1 MKRISAGTL
10 TLIILLTA
18 SVMAF
23 CPISSARDINGNNT
37 SILDLN
43 NSSSPDLNNTSNLDV
58 DKITTSWNLS
68 LLYPN
73 KDAAT
78 AELERMRNESVEMN
92 RTYRPLFVN
101 LTGAVLLDYIQSE
114 ENFSKSL
121 DVLGAY
127 ATAGNSLD
135 VNDKFFE
142 GLLSDAQ
149 NLSTEHDKNTSFA
162 EVKLKSLPKAEWER
176 LFNQEP
182 KLSKYRAYF
191 EADYIRFSDH
201 RPKNESQAAIL
212 ADLNNKLMKLDTRA
226 GKLITNN
233 VTQAGNITL
242 NNGTKY
248 AVNSQSYYDLLF
260 TDQDRGNRKKVYD
273 KRYYHLINESE
284 EMGRLYVNKSMLD
297 DQYARELNFSDAYD
311 AKVFDYYL
319 NSSQIDEMNEVFKE
333 RRGDFDGY
341 YEFRMAKMGQ
351 KDLWPYDLFLQLM
364 KDPNKKDNYTNALRQ
379 VGESFSKMDPAF
391 KQIFIKTATSNSVD
405 VYPNPDHGKQS
416 IEFAEDLYA
425 LKRPALIFLN
435 YKGLIDDKR
444 TIAHEMGHAIN
455 MYLMEN
461 SVDFLYCGG
470 PMYEAEVPSTF
481 DEELFVD
488 YAVKNYDKDTAVAV
502 LADQINGYA
511 NYFTFQTM
519 ITEFEHKAHQLIS
532 QRKGNVSGSDL
543 DTLWTSIDKE
553 YQNGLVSYYNKSEQ
567 KWTYVNHI
575 YFAMDNYYTFN
586 YALSKAITLSLFKRY
601 QEDPT
606 EFNKNYVAYLSA
618 GTTMTPPEKL
628 KKYFGLEINRK
639 LFEDAMDMVNSRV
652 QQLVD
657 LEKGGRRLGA
667 S

>member
-1 MKRISAGTL
+1 MKRSIFPGTM
-10 TLIILLTA
+10 TLILLLMA
-18 SVMAF
+18 SAVVF
-23 CPISSARDINGNNT
+23 FPESPGRNVEGNGSLGLATND
-37 SILDLN
+37 S
-43 NSSSPDLNNTSNLDV
+43 SNLDISKV
-58 DKITTSWNLS
+58 TTSWNLS

-73 KDAAT
+73 SSAAT
-78 AELERMRNESVEMN
+78 AELTRMRGEIHRMN
-92 RTYRPLFVN
+92 TTYHPLFTN

-176 LFNQEP
+176 LFSEEP

-191 EADYIRFSDH
+191 EAKYIRFSDH

-212 ADLNNKLMKLDTRA
+212 ADLNNKLMKLDTKA

-242 NNGTKY
+242 NNGTEY
-248 AVNSQSYYDLLF
+248 SVNSQSYYDLLF

-284 EMGRLYVNKSMLD
+284 EMGKLYVNKSMLD

-311 AKVFDYYL
+311 AKMFDYYL
-319 NSSQIDEMNEVFKE
+319 NASQIDEMNEVFKE
-333 RRGDFDGY
+333 RRGDFEGY

-502 LADQINGYA
+502 LADQINDYA

-519 ITEFEHKAHQLIS
+519 ITEFEHEAHQLIS
-532 QRKGNVSGSDL
+532 QKKGNVSGSDL

-553 YQNGLVSYYNKSEQ
+553 YQNSLVSYYNKSEQ

-601 QEDPT
+601 QEDPK
-606 EFNKNYVAYLSA
+606 EFNENYVAYLSA

-639 LFEDAMDMVNSRV
+639 LFEDAMDMVNLRV
-652 QQLVD
+652 KQLVD
-657 LEKGGRRLGA
+657 LEKEGA
-667 S
+667 AKGVS

>member
-1 MKRISAGTL
+1 MKSRIFAGMT
-10 TLIILLTA
+10 TLILLLMT
-18 SVMAF
+18 SDMVF
-23 CPISSARDINGNNT
+23 CTISSGKDINGNNT
-37 SILDLN
+37 SSLGIN
-43 NSSSPDLNNTSNLDV
+43 NSSDLDIN
-58 DKITTSWNLS
+58 KITTSWNLS

-73 KDAAT
+73 KDAAK
-78 AELERMRNESVEMN
+78 AELARMRNDTVEMN

-101 LTGAVLLDYIQSE
+101 LTGAVLLDYIRSE

-121 DVLGAY
+121 DVLSAY

-142 GLLSDAQ
+142 VLLSDAQ

-176 LFNQEP
+176 LFVQEP
-182 KLSKYRAYF
+182 ELGKYRAYF
-191 EADYIRFSDH
+191 EANYIRYADH
-201 RPKNESQAAIL
+201 RPKNESQAALL
-212 ADLNNKLMKLDTRA
+212 ADLNNKLMKLDTKA

-242 NNGTKY
+242 GNGTEY
-248 AVNSQSYYDLLF
+248 AVDSQSYYDLLY

-273 KRYYHLINESE
+273 KRYNHLVNESE
-284 EMGRLYVNKSMLD
+284 EMGKLYVNKSMLD
-297 DQYARELNFSDAYD
+297 DMYARELNFSDAYE
-311 AKVFDYYL
+311 AKMFDYYL
-319 NSSQIDEMNEVFKE
+319 NASQIDEMNEVFKE

-341 YEFRMAKMGQ
+341 YEFRMALMGQ
-351 KDLWPYDLFLQLM
+351 KQLWPYDLFLQLM

-379 VGESFSKMDPAF
+379 IGASFSKMDPQF
-391 KQIFIKTATSNSVD
+391 NQIFIKTATSNSVD
-405 VYPNPDHGKQS
+405 VYPNPGHGKQS
-416 IEFAEDLYA
+416 NEFTEDLFA
-425 LKRPALIFLN
+425 LKKPALIFLN

-502 LADQINGYA
+502 LADQINNYA

-532 QRKGNVSGSDL
+532 QKKGNVRGTDL
-543 DTLWTSIDKE
+543 DALWTSIDKE
-553 YQNGLVSYYNKSEQ
+553 YRNSKVSYYNESEQ
-567 KWTYVNHI
+567 KWTYVEHI
-575 YFAMDNYYTFN
+575 YFATDNYYTFN

-601 QEDPT
+601 QEDPK
-606 EFNKNYVAYLSA
+606 EFNKNYIAYLSA

-639 LFEDAMDMVNSRV
+639 LFEDAMDMVDLRV
-652 QQLVD
+652 KQLID
-657 LEKGGRRLGA
+657 LEKGGA
-667 S
+667 A